1 MTEKEKA
8 AEMYRHKT
16 PEHDLTVTGT
26 FLAGC
31 AYQEQVDRE
40 VIESLIND
48 IRYIAKNPLLLNTTD
63 LQESLIEVLNNYHKA
78 MGQAEKE

>member
-1 MTEKEKA
+1 MTDKEKA

-16 PEHDLTVTGT
+16 PEHELTVTGT

-40 VIESLIND
+40 VIEAAYEN
-48 IRYIAKNPLLLNTTD
+48 AT
-63 LQESLIEVLNNYHKA
+63 
-78 MGQAEKE
+78 GQGTEKE